1 MFTFTKIRISQG
13 SGQRMA
19 RYMREPAL
27 AKRDQRVRVAVLC
40 GLDARGTWRE
50 DLVPAAVKK
59 FGITRGRPPT
69 LQELGRVME
78 ARRADTG
85 EKWTRKKLEIAAC
98 DIQVSPDKSVTV
110 AIIFARSDAER
121 IALQQAVWQA
131 IDFAMRAFARRRGV
145 ARVGPR
151 GKIRRMRGHVTWCWF
166 QHAASRPTQAVWDGP
181 LGFWIDPNVLL
192 SQDPQIHF
200 HVLWLNHILCEDG
213 QFRALDWGQLRF
225 IKEFG
230 AIFQAKLADLL
241 RGLGVKVRLHPS
253 EQAIVID
260 AVPDAIRRWFS
271 KGQRYVEAKGQA
283 YARETG
289 RIWETMP
296 EQWKCRIRH
305 KAASRRLSRQDGAAD
320 QPRWDDEVA
329 ATGFH
334 YITCMTG
341 EAPILLT
348 REQRME
354 QAYQFAAR
362 HLADLFQNEIGK
374 SFSDTARGGPS
385 SGANTR
391 VPDQSLGIP
400 FEEVRHRAACS
411 LIPVGIESA
420 RDVDAVVHMLW
431 DRGIVFHGVPHKL
444 VLPDSWDAISY
455 FRRIKVGLEPVSPA
469 LLSNMAV
476 EGSTPQDSGGCERK
490 GWQKAVVDGAPALLC
505 RSPAG
510 GCWIW
515 TNPHQLDQTLEG
527 EIGGV
532 KPPPEAAILDPA
544 NRDGGS
550 VTIALAQDPGQV
562 GKAQV
567 RSTTTNSDAFLA
579 AGDEEP

>member
-13 SGQRMA
+13 SGQRVA
-19 RYMREPAL
+19 RYMREPTL
-27 AKRDQRVRVAVLC
+27 AKRDQRVRVAVP

-50 DLVPAAVKK
+50 DLVPAEVKK

-69 LQELGRVME
+69 LQELGRLME

-85 EKWTRKKLEIAAC
+85 EKWTRKKRDIAAC
-98 DIQVSPDKSVTV
+98 DIQVAPDKSVTV

-131 IDFAMRAFARRRGV
+131 IDFAMRAFARRLGV

-151 GKIRRMRGHVTWCWF
+151 GTNRRMRGHVTWCSF
-166 QHAASRPTQAVWDGP
+166 EHAASRPTQAVWDGP

-200 HVLWLNHILCEDG
+200 HVLWLNHLLCEDG
-213 QFRALDWGQLRF
+213 QFRALDWGRLRF

-260 AVPDAIRRWFS
+260 AVPDSIRRWFS

-283 YARETG
+283 YARKTG

-296 EQWKCRIRH
+296 EQWKSRIRN
-305 KAASRRLSRQDGAAD
+305 KAALRHLSRQDGAAD

-334 YITCMTG
+334 HITCITG
-341 EAPILLT
+341 VAPVSLT
-348 REQRME
+348 CQQRME
-354 QAYQFAAR
+354 QAYQFTAR
-362 HLADLFQNEIGK
+362 HLADLFQNEIRK
-374 SFSDTARGGPS
+374 NFSDKARGGPS
-385 SGANTR
+385 SGAKTR
-391 VPDQSLGIP
+391 GPDQSLRIRL
-400 FEEVRHRAACS
+400 EEVRHRAACS
-411 LIPVGIESA
+411 LIPVGIDTA
-420 RDVDAVVHMLW
+420 RDVDAVVDMLW

-444 VLPDSWDAISY
+444 VLPESWDRISY
-455 FRRIKVGLEPVSPA
+455 PRWLKVGLEPVMPA
-469 LLSNMAV
+469 PASNMGV
-476 EGSTPQDSGGCERK
+476 EGSSLQDSGGFDRK
-490 GWQKAVVDGAPALLC
+490 GWQKAVVDGAPALLW

-515 TNPHQLDQTLEG
+515 ANPHQLDQSPGG
-527 EIGGV
+527 ETGGM
-532 KPPPEAAILDPA
+532 KPLPEAAIL
-544 NRDGGS
+544 
-550 VTIALAQDPGQV
+550 
-562 GKAQV
+562 
-567 RSTTTNSDAFLA
+567 STLQTGT
-579 AGDEEP
+579 EEVSPLR